1 MSRLRKLVILL
12 AVLVIAFPTCVFGYV
27 YSRLKTVQTGT
38 EIDALGSL
46 NHKNDSSITNIL
58 LLGTDGRPGENAQR
72 SDAMMILTIDNKH
85 KSLKLTSLGR
95 DTYVDIP
102 GHGKQ
107 KLTHAY
113 FYGKADLLIQTIEEN
128 FKLDIHDYAQVDF
141 YSFMDIINVLGGV
154 TVDVQK
160 SELKE
165 LNKFINETYRWY
177 DHNDK
182 GEIKYITKAGKQNL
196 NAYQALSFAR
206 IRKNDGT
213 MERDNRQRMVIEAMV
228 KKLKGLPISKYNDL
242 MNSVLPYV
250 KTNMSPATILGL
262 AKDVLSI
269 GNFNITS
276 FQFPL
281 HPEYEVRLGKAGY
294 VIPFEEYEVDILHDF
309 IFENIVPT
317 KELID
322 KAEKQYG
329 RTHYDEYIPF
339 EPTPS
344 EEEALNNSN
353 TTTDDE
359 SSSDSSDSGHS
370 GSHNSDSDSSSDDSS
385 SDSSDSG
392 SSDSGSS
399 DSGSSDSGSSDS
411 GSSDSGSS
419 DSGSSDSGSGEV
431 TE

>member
-1 MSRLRKLVILL
+1 MSKLRKLVILL
-12 AVLVIAFPTCVFGYV
+12 AVIVIAFPTCVFGYV
-27 YSRLKTVQTGT
+27 YTKLKTVQDSGDY
-38 EIDALGSL
+38 DALNSL
-46 NHKNDSSITNIL
+46 EHKNDSNITNIL

-72 SDAMMILTIDNKH
+72 SDAMMILTIDNKN

-113 FYGKADLLIQTIEEN
+113 FYGKADLLIETIEEN

-141 YSFMDIINVLGGV
+141 YSFMDVINVLGGV
-154 TVDVQK
+154 TVDVEE
-160 SELKE
+160 SEIDE
-165 LNKFINETYRWY
+165 LNKFIPETYSWY
-177 DHNDK
+177 EHDDK
-182 GEIKYITKAGKQNL
+182 GSIKYITKAGKQNL

-262 AKDVLSI
+262 AKDVLAI
-269 GNFNITS
+269 GNFDITS
-276 FQFPL
+276 LQFPL
-281 HPEYEVRLGKAGY
+281 HPEGEVRLGKAGY

-309 IFENIVPT
+309 IFKNIVPT
-317 KELID
+317 KELIENAD
-322 KAEKQYG
+322 KQYG
-329 RTHYDEYIPF
+329 RTDYSSYTEDD
-339 EPTPS
+339 S
-344 EEEALNNSN
+344 SSSSSSSSN
-353 TTTDDE
+353 
-359 SSSDSSDSGHS
+359 SSSDLDDDSSSSGSSSHSVSSSHSSSGGSSHSSGSSSSD
-370 GSHNSDSDSSSDDSS
+370 NSDSDS
-385 SDSSDSG
+385 SSDSG

-399 DSGSSDSGSSDS
+399 SGG
-411 GSSDSGSS
+411 SDSGSS

>member
-27 YSRLKTVQTGT
+27 YTKLKTVQDNTSDF
-38 EIDALGSL
+38 DALDNL
-46 NHKNDSSITNIL
+46 DHKNDNGITNIL
-58 LLGTDGRPGENAQR
+58 LLGTDGRPGEDAQR
-72 SDAMMILTIDNKH
+72 SDAMMILTVDNKN

-113 FYGKADLLIQTIEEN
+113 FFGKADLLIETIEEN

-141 YSFMDIINVLGGV
+141 YSFMDIVNVLGGV
-154 TVDVQK
+154 VVDVQE

-165 LNKFINETYRWY
+165 LNKFIPETYSWY
-177 DHNDK
+177 NNKDK
-182 GEIKYITKAGKQNL
+182 GSIEYITKAGKQNL

-250 KTNMSPATILGL
+250 KTNMSPARILGL

-269 GNFNITS
+269 GNFDITS
-276 FQFPL
+276 LQFPL
-281 HPEYEVRLGKAGY
+281 HPEDEVRLGKAGY

-309 IFENIVPT
+309 IFKNIVPT
-317 KELID
+317 KELIENAD
-322 KAEKQYG
+322 KQYG
-329 RTHYDEYIPF
+329 RTHYSSY
-339 EPTPS
+339 
-344 EEEALNNSN
+344 
-353 TTTDDE
+353 TDSD
-359 SSSDSSDSGHS
+359 SSSDSSSSDIDDDVSNDTSGSGHS
-370 GSHNSDSDSSSDDSS
+370 SGGSSSGGSHSDDSSDDSSDSDSSSG
-385 SDSSDSG
+385 SD
-392 SSDSGSS
+392 
-399 DSGSSDSGSSDS
+399 SSDS

>member
-1 MSRLRKLVILL
+1 MSKLRKLVILL

-27 YSRLKTVQTGT
+27 YTKLKTVQDNGDY
-38 EIDALGSL
+38 DALDSL
-46 NHKNDSSITNIL
+46 DHKNDSGITNIL

-72 SDAMMILTIDNKH
+72 SDAMMILTVDNKN

-113 FYGKADLLIQTIEEN
+113 FYGKADLLIETIEEN

-154 TVDVQK
+154 TVDVQE

-165 LNKFINETYRWY
+165 LNKFIPETYSWY
-177 DHNDK
+177 EHDDK
-182 GEIKYITKAGKQNL
+182 GKIKYVTKAGKQNL

-269 GNFNITS
+269 GNFDITS
-276 FQFPL
+276 LQFPL
-281 HPEYEVRLGKAGY
+281 HPEREVRLGKAGY

-309 IFENIVPT
+309 IFKNIVPT
-317 KELID
+317 KELIENAD
-322 KAEKQYG
+322 KQYG
-329 RTHYDEYIPF
+329 RTDYSSYI
-339 EPTPS
+339 E
-344 EEEALNNSN
+344 
-353 TTTDDE
+353 DDSSSSSSS
-359 SSSDSSDSGHS
+359 SSSDLDDDSISSGSGSHS
-370 GSHNSDSDSSSDDSS
+370 GSNSHSSSGGSSHSSGSSSSDDSD
-385 SDSSDSG
+385 SDSSSDSG
-392 SSDSGSS
+392 SSDSDSS
-399 DSGSSDSGSSDS
+399 S

>member
-1 MSRLRKLVILL
+1 MSRLKKLVIVLS
-12 AVLVIAFPTCVFGYV
+12 VLVIAFPTCVFGYV
-27 YSRLKTVQTGT
+27 YSRLKTVQDTDSAF
-38 EIDALGSL
+38 DALENL
-46 NHKNDSSITNIL
+46 NHKNDKNITNIL

-72 SDAMMILTIDNKH
+72 SDAMMILTVDNKN

-113 FYGKADLLIQTIEEN
+113 FYGKADLLIETIEEN

-154 TVDVQK
+154 VVDVQE

-165 LNKFINETYRWY
+165 LNKFINETYSWY
-177 DHNDK
+177 NHKDK
-182 GEIKYITKAGKQNL
+182 GEIKYVTKAGRQNL

-213 MERDNRQRMVIEAMV
+213 MERDSRQRQVIEAMV

-250 KTNMSPATILGL
+250 KTNMSPSTILGL
-262 AKDVLSI
+262 AKDVLFI

-276 FQFPL
+276 LQFPL

-309 IFENIVPT
+309 IFKDIVPT
-317 KELID
+317 KELI
-322 KAEKQYG
+322 KNAEKQYG
-329 RTHYDEYIPF
+329 RTKY
-339 EPTPS
+339 
-344 EEEALNNSN
+344 EEETSSRYSSNDDDNDNSY
-353 TTTDDE
+353 DDDNDNYHSNSSN
-359 SSSDSSDSGHS
+359 SSSHHSNSSNSS
-370 GSHNSDSDSSSDDSS
+370 NSDSDDSS
-385 SDSSDSG
+385 SGDSSSNDSSDSNSDDSS
-392 SSDSGSS
+392 SSDSG
-399 DSGSSDSGSSDS
+399 
-411 GSSDSGSS
+411 
-419 DSGSSDSGSGEV
+419 E
-431 TE
+431 TLE

>member
-1 MSRLRKLVILL
+1 MSKLRKLVILL

-27 YSRLKTVQTGT
+27 YTKLKTVQDNDNY
-38 EIDALGSL
+38 DALNSL
-46 NHKNDSSITNIL
+46 SHKNDSNITNIL

-72 SDAMMILTIDNKH
+72 SDAMMILTVDNKN

-113 FYGKADLLIQTIEEN
+113 FYGKADLLIETIEEN

-141 YSFMDIINVLGGV
+141 YSFMDIVNVLGGV
-154 TVDVQK
+154 TVDVQE

-165 LNKFINETYRWY
+165 LNKFINETYKWY
-177 DHNDK
+177 DHDDK
-182 GEIKYITKAGKQNL
+182 GSIKYITKAGKQNL

-269 GNFNITS
+269 GNFDITS
-276 FQFPL
+276 LQFPL

-294 VIPFEEYEVDILHDF
+294 VIPFEDYEVDILHDF
-309 IFENIVPT
+309 IFKNIVPT

-344 EEEALNNSN
+344 EEEALDNSDSGTSDDNYYYDDSSGPSHSDNGNSDYNSDNSDSDNN
-353 TTTDDE
+353 D
-359 SSSDSSDSGHS
+359 SDSSDSG
-370 GSHNSDSDSSSDDSS
+370 N
-385 SDSSDSG
+385 
-392 SSDSGSS
+392 
-399 DSGSSDSGSSDS
+399 
-411 GSSDSGSS
+411 SDSGSS

-431 TE
+431 SE

>member
-1 MSRLRKLVILL
+1 MSKLRKLVILL

-27 YSRLKTVQTGT
+27 YTKLKTVQDNDNY
-38 EIDALGSL
+38 DALNSL
-46 NHKNDSSITNIL
+46 SHKNDSNITNIL

-72 SDAMMILTIDNKH
+72 SDAMMILTVDNKN

-113 FYGKADLLIQTIEEN
+113 FYGKADLLIETIEEN

-141 YSFMDIINVLGGV
+141 YSFMDIVNVLGGV
-154 TVDVQK
+154 TVDVQE

-165 LNKFINETYRWY
+165 LNKFINETYKWY
-177 DHNDK
+177 DHDDK
-182 GEIKYITKAGKQNL
+182 GSIKYITKAGKQNL

-269 GNFNITS
+269 GNFDITS
-276 FQFPL
+276 LQFPL

-294 VIPFEEYEVDILHDF
+294 VIPFEDYEVDILHDF
-309 IFENIVPT
+309 IFKNIVPT

-344 EEEALNNSN
+344 EEEALDN
-353 TTTDDE
+353 
-359 SSSDSSDSGHS
+359 SDSGTSDDNYYYDDSSGPSHS
-370 GSHNSDSDSSSDDSS
+370 DNGNSDYNSDNSDSDNNDSD
-385 SDSSDSG
+385 
-392 SSDSGSS
+392 
-399 DSGSSDSGSSDS
+399 
-411 GSSDSGSS
+411 SSDSGSS

-431 TE
+431 SE

>member
-1 MSRLRKLVILL
+1 MSRLKKLVIVLS
-12 AVLVIAFPTCVFGYV
+12 VLVIAFPTCVFGYV
-27 YSRLKTVQTGT
+27 YSRLKTVQDTDSAF
-38 EIDALGSL
+38 DALENL
-46 NHKNDSSITNIL
+46 NHKNDKNITNIL

-72 SDAMMILTIDNKH
+72 SDAMMILTVDNKN

-113 FYGKADLLIQTIEEN
+113 FYGKADLLIETIEEN

-154 TVDVQK
+154 VVDVQE

-165 LNKFINETYRWY
+165 LNKFINETYSWY
-177 DHNDK
+177 NHKDK
-182 GEIKYITKAGKQNL
+182 GEIKYVTKAGRQNL

-213 MERDNRQRMVIEAMV
+213 MERDSRQRQVIEAMV

-250 KTNMSPATILGL
+250 KTNMSPSTILGL
-262 AKDVLSI
+262 AKDVLFI

-276 FQFPL
+276 LQFPL

-309 IFENIVPT
+309 IFKDIVPT
-317 KELID
+317 KELI
-322 KAEKQYG
+322 KNAEKQYG
-329 RTHYDEYIPF
+329 RTKY
-339 EPTPS
+339 
-344 EEEALNNSN
+344 EEETSSRYSSNDDDNDNSY
-353 TTTDDE
+353 DDDNDNYHSNSSN
-359 SSSDSSDSGHS
+359 SSSNHSNSSNSS
-370 GSHNSDSDSSSDDSS
+370 NSDSDDSS
-385 SDSSDSG
+385 SGDSSSNDSSDSNSDDSS
-392 SSDSGSS
+392 SSDSG
-399 DSGSSDSGSSDS
+399 
-411 GSSDSGSS
+411 
-419 DSGSSDSGSGEV
+419 E
-431 TE
+431 TLE

>member
-1 MSRLRKLVILL
+1 MSKLRKLVILL

-27 YSRLKTVQTGT
+27 YTKLKTVQDNDNY
-38 EIDALGSL
+38 DALNSL
-46 NHKNDSSITNIL
+46 SHKNDSNITNIL

-72 SDAMMILTIDNKH
+72 SDAMMILTVDNKN

-113 FYGKADLLIQTIEEN
+113 FYGKADLLIETIEEN

-141 YSFMDIINVLGGV
+141 YSFMDIVNVLGGV
-154 TVDVQK
+154 TVDVQE

-165 LNKFINETYRWY
+165 LNKFINETYKWY
-177 DHNDK
+177 DHDDK
-182 GEIKYITKAGKQNL
+182 GSIKYITKAGKQNL

-269 GNFNITS
+269 GNFDITS
-276 FQFPL
+276 LQFPL
-281 HPEYEVRLGKAGY
+281 HPEDEVRLGKAGY
-294 VIPFEEYEVDILHDF
+294 VIPFEDYEVDILHDF
-309 IFENIVPT
+309 IFKNIVPT
-317 KELID
+317 KELIENAD
-322 KAEKQYG
+322 KQYG
-329 RTHYDEYIPF
+329 RTNYSSYTESDSSSSSSSSYTDED
-339 EPTPS
+339 
-344 EEEALNNSN
+344 
-353 TTTDDE
+353 TDDDST
-359 SSSDSSDSGHS
+359 SSHNGSSSSSGSSHSGGSHSGSSGSDSSDSDSS
-370 GSHNSDSDSSSDDSS
+370 GSD
-385 SDSSDSG
+385 
-392 SSDSGSS
+392 
-399 DSGSSDSGSSDS
+399 SSDS

-431 TE
+431 SE

>member
-1 MSRLRKLVILL
+1 MSRLKKLVIVLS
-12 AVLVIAFPTCVFGYV
+12 VLVIAFPTCVFGYV
-27 YSRLKTVQTGT
+27 YSRLKTVQDTDSAF
-38 EIDALGSL
+38 DALENL
-46 NHKNDSSITNIL
+46 NHKNDKNITNIL

-72 SDAMMILTIDNKH
+72 SDAMMILTVDNKN

-113 FYGKADLLIQTIEEN
+113 FYGKADLLIETIEEN

-154 TVDVQK
+154 VVDVQE

-165 LNKFINETYRWY
+165 LNKFINETYSWY
-177 DHNDK
+177 NHKDK
-182 GEIKYITKAGKQNL
+182 GEIKYVTKAGRQNL

-213 MERDNRQRMVIEAMV
+213 MERDSRQRQVIEAMV

-250 KTNMSPATILGL
+250 KTNMSPSTILGL
-262 AKDVLSI
+262 AKDVLFI

-276 FQFPL
+276 LQFPL

-309 IFENIVPT
+309 IFKDIVPT
-317 KELID
+317 KELI
-322 KAEKQYG
+322 KNAEKQYG
-329 RTHYDEYIPF
+329 RAKY
-339 EPTPS
+339 
-344 EEEALNNSN
+344 EEETSSRYSSNDDDNDNSY
-353 TTTDDE
+353 DDDNDNYHSNSSN
-359 SSSDSSDSGHS
+359 SSSHHSNSSNSS
-370 GSHNSDSDSSSDDSS
+370 NSDSDDSS
-385 SDSSDSG
+385 SGDSSSNDSSDSNSDDSS
-392 SSDSGSS
+392 SSDSG
-399 DSGSSDSGSSDS
+399 
-411 GSSDSGSS
+411 
-419 DSGSSDSGSGEV
+419 E
-431 TE
+431 TLE

>member
-1 MSRLRKLVILL
+1 MSRLKKLVIVLS
-12 AVLVIAFPTCVFGYV
+12 VLVIAFPTCVFGYV
-27 YSRLKTVQTGT
+27 YSRLKTVQDTDSAF
-38 EIDALGSL
+38 DALENL
-46 NHKNDSSITNIL
+46 NHKNDKNITNIL

-72 SDAMMILTIDNKH
+72 SDAMMILTVDNKN

-113 FYGKADLLIQTIEEN
+113 FYGKADLLIETIEEN

-154 TVDVQK
+154 VVDVQE

-165 LNKFINETYRWY
+165 LNKFINETYSWY
-177 DHNDK
+177 NHKDK
-182 GEIKYITKAGKQNL
+182 GEIKYVTKVGRQNL

-213 MERDNRQRMVIEAMV
+213 MERDSRQRQVIEAMV

-242 MNSVLPYV
+242 MNSILPYV
-250 KTNMSPATILGL
+250 KTNMSPSSILGL
-262 AKDVLSI
+262 AKDVLFI

-276 FQFPL
+276 LQFPL

-309 IFENIVPT
+309 IFKDIVPT
-317 KELID
+317 KELI
-322 KAEKQYG
+322 KNAEKQYG
-329 RTHYDEYIPF
+329 RTKY
-339 EPTPS
+339 
-344 EEEALNNSN
+344 EEETSSRYSSNDDNNDNSYDDDNDNYHSN
-353 TTTDDE
+353 
-359 SSSDSSDSGHS
+359 SSNSSSHHSNSSNSSDSD
-370 GSHNSDSDSSSDDSS
+370 SDDSS
-385 SDSSDSG
+385 SGDSSSNDSSDSNSDDSS
-392 SSDSGSS
+392 SSDSG
-399 DSGSSDSGSSDS
+399 
-411 GSSDSGSS
+411 
-419 DSGSSDSGSGEV
+419 E
-431 TE
+431 TLE

>member
-1 MSRLRKLVILL
+1 MSRLKKLVILL
-12 AVLVIAFPTCVFGYV
+12 AVLVVAFPTCVFGYV
-27 YSRLKTVQTGT
+27 YSRLKTVQDTDSNF
-38 EIDALGSL
+38 DALNNL
-46 NHKNDSSITNIL
+46 DHKNDSSITNIL

-72 SDAMMILTIDNKH
+72 SDAMMILTIDNKN

-113 FYGKADLLIQTIEEN
+113 FFGKADLLIETIEEN

-154 TVDVQK
+154 TVDVHE
-160 SELKE
+160 SEIKE
-165 LNKFINETYRWY
+165 LNKFINETYTWY
-177 DHNDK
+177 NHKDK
-182 GEIKYITKAGKQNL
+182 GEIKYITKPGKQNL

-269 GNFNITS
+269 GNFDITS
-276 FQFPL
+276 LQFPL

-309 IFENIVPT
+309 IFKNIVPT

-322 KAEKQYG
+322 NAEKQYG
-329 RTHYDEYIPF
+329 RTHYDSYTE
-339 EPTPS
+339 
-344 EEEALNNSN
+344 
-353 TTTDDE
+353 
-359 SSSDSSDSGHS
+359 
-370 GSHNSDSDSSSDDSS
+370 SDSSSDYESDSSEDESSSSSSSGHSSYDDEDSSNSDSSS

-392 SSDSGSS
+392 SSDSSGSDSSDS

-411 GSSDSGSS
+411 SGS
-419 DSGSSDSGSGEV
+419 DV

>member
-1 MSRLRKLVILL
+1 MSKLRKLVILL

-27 YSRLKTVQTGT
+27 YTKLKTVQDNDNY
-38 EIDALGSL
+38 DALNSL
-46 NHKNDSSITNIL
+46 SHKNDSNITNIL

-72 SDAMMILTIDNKH
+72 SDAMMILTVDNKN

-113 FYGKADLLIQTIEEN
+113 FYGKADLLIETIEEN

-141 YSFMDIINVLGGV
+141 YSFMDIVNVLGGV
-154 TVDVQK
+154 TVDVQE

-165 LNKFINETYRWY
+165 LNKFINETYKWY
-177 DHNDK
+177 DHDDK
-182 GEIKYITKAGKQNL
+182 GSIKYITKAGKQNL

-269 GNFNITS
+269 GNFDITS
-276 FQFPL
+276 LQFPL

-294 VIPFEEYEVDILHDF
+294 VIPFEDYEVDILHDF
-309 IFENIVPT
+309 IFKNIVST

-344 EEEALNNSN
+344 EEEALDN
-353 TTTDDE
+353 
-359 SSSDSSDSGHS
+359 SDSGTSDDNYYYDDSSGPSHS
-370 GSHNSDSDSSSDDSS
+370 DNGNSDYNSDNSDSDNND
-385 SDSSDSG
+385 SDSSG
-392 SSDSGSS
+392 SD
-399 DSGSSDSGSSDS
+399 SSDS

-431 TE
+431 SE

>member
-1 MSRLRKLVILL
+1 MSKLRKLVILL

-27 YSRLKTVQTGT
+27 YTKLKTVQDN
-38 EIDALGSL
+38 ENYDALDSL
-46 NHKNDSSITNIL
+46 DHKNDSSITNIL

-72 SDAMMILTIDNKH
+72 SDAMMILTVDNKN

-154 TVDVQK
+154 TVDVQE

-165 LNKFINETYRWY
+165 LNKFIPETYSWY
-177 DHNDK
+177 NHEDK
-182 GEIKYITKAGKQNL
+182 GNIKYVTKAGKQNL

-269 GNFNITS
+269 GNFDITS
-276 FQFPL
+276 LQFPL
-281 HPEYEVRLGKAGY
+281 HPEGEVRLGKAGY

-309 IFENIVPT
+309 IFKNIVPT
-317 KELID
+317 KELIENAD
-322 KAEKQYG
+322 KQYG
-329 RTHYDEYIPF
+329 RTDYSSYTE
-339 EPTPS
+339 
-344 EEEALNNSN
+344 
-353 TTTDDE
+353 DDSSSRSSSSSS
-359 SSSDSSDSGHS
+359 SSSDLDDDSSSSRSSSHSSS
-370 GSHNSDSDSSSDDSS
+370 GSHSSGGSSHSGGSSSSDDSDSDSSSG
-385 SDSSDSG
+385 SG

-399 DSGSSDSGSSDS
+399 SGG
-411 GSSDSGSS
+411 SDSGSS

>member
-1 MSRLRKLVILL
+1 MSKLRKLVILL

-27 YSRLKTVQTGT
+27 YTKLKTVQDNTSDF
-38 EIDALGSL
+38 DALDNL
-46 NHKNDSSITNIL
+46 DHKNDSSITNIL
-58 LLGTDGRPGENAQR
+58 LLGTDGRPGEDAQR
-72 SDAMMILTIDNKH
+72 SDAMMILTVDNKN

-113 FYGKADLLIQTIEEN
+113 FYGKADLLIETIEEN

-141 YSFMDIINVLGGV
+141 YSFMDIVNVLGGV
-154 TVDVQK
+154 TVDVQE

-165 LNKFINETYRWY
+165 LNKFINETYSWY
-177 DHNDK
+177 DHDDK
-182 GEIKYITKAGKQNL
+182 GSIKYITKAGKQNL

-213 MERDNRQRMVIEAMV
+213 MERDSRQRMVIEAMV

-250 KTNMSPATILGL
+250 KTNMSPARILGL

-269 GNFNITS
+269 GNFDITS
-276 FQFPL
+276 LQFPL
-281 HPEYEVRLGKAGY
+281 HPEDEVRLGKAGY
-294 VIPFEEYEVDILHDF
+294 VIPFEDYEVDILHDF
-309 IFENIVPT
+309 IFKNIVPT
-317 KELID
+317 KELIENAD
-322 KAEKQYG
+322 KQYG
-329 RTHYDEYIPF
+329 RTNYSSYTESDSSSSSSSSYTDED
-339 EPTPS
+339 
-344 EEEALNNSN
+344 
-353 TTTDDE
+353 TDDDST
-359 SSSDSSDSGHS
+359 SSHNGSSSSSGSSHSGGSHSGSSGSDSSDSDSS
-370 GSHNSDSDSSSDDSS
+370 GSD
-385 SDSSDSG
+385 
-392 SSDSGSS
+392 
-399 DSGSSDSGSSDS
+399 SSDS

-431 TE
+431 SE

>member
-1 MSRLRKLVILL
+1 MSKLRKLVILL

-27 YSRLKTVQTGT
+27 YTKLKTVQDNDNY
-38 EIDALGSL
+38 DALNSL
-46 NHKNDSSITNIL
+46 SHKNDSNITNIL

-72 SDAMMILTIDNKH
+72 SDAMMILTVDNKN

-113 FYGKADLLIQTIEEN
+113 FYGKADLLIETIEEN

-141 YSFMDIINVLGGV
+141 YSFMDIVNVLGGV
-154 TVDVQK
+154 TVDVQE

-165 LNKFINETYRWY
+165 LNKFINETYKWY
-177 DHNDK
+177 DHDDK
-182 GEIKYITKAGKQNL
+182 GSIKYITKAGKQNL

-269 GNFNITS
+269 GNFDITS
-276 FQFPL
+276 LQFPL

-294 VIPFEEYEVDILHDF
+294 VIPFEDYEVDILHDF
-309 IFENIVPT
+309 IFKNIVPT

-344 EEEALNNSN
+344 EEEALDNSDSGTSDDNYYYDDSSGPSHSDNGNSDYNSDNSDSDNN
-353 TTTDDE
+353 D
-359 SSSDSSDSGHS
+359 SDSSDSG
-370 GSHNSDSDSSSDDSS
+370 N
-385 SDSSDSG
+385 
-392 SSDSGSS
+392 
-399 DSGSSDSGSSDS
+399 SDS

-431 TE
+431 SE

>member
-1 MSRLRKLVILL
+1 MSKLRKLVILL

-27 YSRLKTVQTGT
+27 YTKLKTVQDNDNY
-38 EIDALGSL
+38 DALNSL
-46 NHKNDSSITNIL
+46 SHKNDSNITNIL

-72 SDAMMILTIDNKH
+72 SDAMMILTVDNKN

-113 FYGKADLLIQTIEEN
+113 FYGKADLLIETIEEN

-141 YSFMDIINVLGGV
+141 YSFMDIVNVLGGV
-154 TVDVQK
+154 TVDVQE

-165 LNKFINETYRWY
+165 LNKFINETYSWY
-177 DHNDK
+177 DHDDK
-182 GEIKYITKAGKQNL
+182 GSIKYITKAGKQNL

-213 MERDNRQRMVIEAMV
+213 MERDSRQRMVIEAMV

-250 KTNMSPATILGL
+250 KTNMSPARILGL

-269 GNFNITS
+269 GNFDITS
-276 FQFPL
+276 LQFPL
-281 HPEYEVRLGKAGY
+281 HPEDEVRLGKAGY
-294 VIPFEEYEVDILHDF
+294 VIPFEDYEVDILHDF
-309 IFENIVPT
+309 IFKNIVPT
-317 KELID
+317 KELIENAD
-322 KAEKQYG
+322 KQYG
-329 RTHYDEYIPF
+329 RTNYSSYTESDFSSSSSSSYTDED
-339 EPTPS
+339 
-344 EEEALNNSN
+344 
-353 TTTDDE
+353 TDDDST
-359 SSSDSSDSGHS
+359 SSHNGSSSSSGSSHSGGSHSGSSGSDSSDSDSS
-370 GSHNSDSDSSSDDSS
+370 GSD
-385 SDSSDSG
+385 
-392 SSDSGSS
+392 
-399 DSGSSDSGSSDS
+399 SSDS

-431 TE
+431 SE

>member
-1 MSRLRKLVILL
+1 MSKLRKLVILL

-27 YSRLKTVQTGT
+27 YTKLKTVQDNDNY
-38 EIDALGSL
+38 DALNSL
-46 NHKNDSSITNIL
+46 SHKNDSNITNIL

-72 SDAMMILTIDNKH
+72 SDAMMILTVDNKN

-113 FYGKADLLIQTIEEN
+113 FYGKADLLIETIEEN

-141 YSFMDIINVLGGV
+141 YSFMDIVNVLGGV
-154 TVDVQK
+154 TVDVQE

-165 LNKFINETYRWY
+165 LNKFINETYKWY
-177 DHNDK
+177 DHDDK
-182 GEIKYITKAGKQNL
+182 GSIKYITKAGKQNL

-269 GNFNITS
+269 GNFDITS
-276 FQFPL
+276 LQFPL
-281 HPEYEVRLGKAGY
+281 HPEDEVRLGKAGY
-294 VIPFEEYEVDILHDF
+294 VIPFEDYEVDILHDF
-309 IFENIVPT
+309 IFKNIVPT
-317 KELID
+317 KELIENAD
-322 KAEKQYG
+322 KQYG
-329 RTHYDEYIPF
+329 RTNYSSYTESDFSSSSSSSYTDED
-339 EPTPS
+339 
-344 EEEALNNSN
+344 
-353 TTTDDE
+353 TDDDST
-359 SSSDSSDSGHS
+359 SSHNGSSSSSGSSHSGGSHSGSSGSDSSDSDSS
-370 GSHNSDSDSSSDDSS
+370 GSD
-385 SDSSDSG
+385 
-392 SSDSGSS
+392 
-399 DSGSSDSGSSDS
+399 SSDS

-431 TE
+431 SE

>member
-1 MSRLRKLVILL
+1 MSKLRKLVILL

-27 YSRLKTVQTGT
+27 YTKLKTVQDNTSDF
-38 EIDALGSL
+38 DALDNL
-46 NHKNDSSITNIL
+46 DHKNDSSITNIL
-58 LLGTDGRPGENAQR
+58 LLGTDGRPGEDAQR
-72 SDAMMILTIDNKH
+72 SDAMMILTVDNKN

-113 FYGKADLLIQTIEEN
+113 FYGKADLLIETIEEN

-141 YSFMDIINVLGGV
+141 YSFMDIVNVLGGV
-154 TVDVQK
+154 TVDVQE

-165 LNKFINETYRWY
+165 LNKFINETYKWY
-177 DHNDK
+177 DHDDK
-182 GEIKYITKAGKQNL
+182 GSIKYITKAGKQNL

-250 KTNMSPATILGL
+250 KTNMSPARILGL

-269 GNFNITS
+269 GNFDITS
-276 FQFPL
+276 LQFPL
-281 HPEYEVRLGKAGY
+281 HPEDEVRLGKAGY
-294 VIPFEEYEVDILHDF
+294 VIPFEDYEVDILHDF
-309 IFENIVPT
+309 IFKNIVPT
-317 KELID
+317 KELIENAD
-322 KAEKQYG
+322 KQYG
-329 RTHYDEYIPF
+329 RTNYSSYTESDSSSSSSSSYTDED
-339 EPTPS
+339 
-344 EEEALNNSN
+344 
-353 TTTDDE
+353 TDDDST
-359 SSSDSSDSGHS
+359 SSHNGSSSSSGSSHSGGSHSGSSGSDSSDSDSS
-370 GSHNSDSDSSSDDSS
+370 GSD
-385 SDSSDSG
+385 
-392 SSDSGSS
+392 
-399 DSGSSDSGSSDS
+399 SSDS

-431 TE
+431 SE

>member
-1 MSRLRKLVILL
+1 MSKLRKLVILL

-27 YSRLKTVQTGT
+27 YTKLKTVQDNDNY
-38 EIDALGSL
+38 DALNSL
-46 NHKNDSSITNIL
+46 SHKNDSNITNIL

-72 SDAMMILTIDNKH
+72 SDAMMILTVDNKN

-113 FYGKADLLIQTIEEN
+113 FYGKADLLIETIEEN

-141 YSFMDIINVLGGV
+141 YSFMDIVNVLGGV
-154 TVDVQK
+154 TVDVQE

-165 LNKFINETYRWY
+165 LNKFINETYKWY
-177 DHNDK
+177 DHDDK
-182 GEIKYITKAGKQNL
+182 GSIKYITKAGKQNL

-269 GNFNITS
+269 GNFDITS
-276 FQFPL
+276 LQFPL

-294 VIPFEEYEVDILHDF
+294 VIPFEDYEVDILHDF
-309 IFENIVPT
+309 IFKNIVPT

-344 EEEALNNSN
+344 EEEALDN
-353 TTTDDE
+353 
-359 SSSDSSDSGHS
+359 SDSGTSDDNYYYDDSS
-370 GSHNSDSDSSSDDSS
+370 GPSPSDNGNSDYNSDNSDSDNND
-385 SDSSDSG
+385 SDSSG
-392 SSDSGSS
+392 SD
-399 DSGSSDSGSSDS
+399 SSDS

-431 TE
+431 SE